1 MFFPPSLSVFAY
13 PTHSH
18 LHDGIKPPLRRV
30 QVSGDVLLAHQCVEL
45 LAVAGQLQD
54 VLVAER
60 AGAVLVARARVQQLG
75 RGGADVRHDRLFH
88 KGTEAFFGR
97 QVGFRISF

>member
-1 MFFPPSLSVFAY
+1 MIISNRTTEEHFFFFAY

-30 QVSGDVLLAHQCVEL
+30 QISRDVLLAHQGVKL
-45 LAVAGQLQD
+45 LAIAGQLQD

-60 AGAVLVARARVQQLG
+60 AGAVLVARAWV
-75 RGGADVRHDRLFH
+75 
-88 KGTEAFFGR
+88 
-97 QVGFRISF
+97 